1 MRVCDD
7 LHHRPYS
14 TPQHTPPPPPHSTPH
29 QYRDVAMRMVLLISE
44 VEELSQQLN
53 EQYEEDV
60 RGINAEALHE
70 INELRQQ
77 NEQLGEEVGRLRGQ
91 LSAAAANTSD
101 TARLDQLQ
109 EELTHMAA
117 ENTQVG
123 GGGG

>member
-1 MRVCDD
+1 
-7 LHHRPYS
+7 
-14 TPQHTPPPPPHSTPH
+14 
-29 QYRDVAMRMVLLISE
+29 MRMVLLISE